1 MKVYKR
7 VVNLLVLV
15 LHLVKGVELGEK
27 SSITKNINVYLF
39 GLNQRYGSSLFTQEI
54 AFLIREILVIL

>member
-27 SSITKNINVYLF
+27 SSITKNTNIYIF
-39 GLNQRYGSSLFTQEI
+39 GLGVGLRSGRARPRTR
-54 AFLIREILVIL
+54 AFR

>member
-15 LHLVKGVELGEK
+15 LYLVKGLPCACAYAEEAFYRVVLEGK
-27 SSITKNINVYLF
+27 GQALF
-39 GLNQRYGSSLFTQEI
+39 VF
-54 AFLIREILVIL
+54 